1 MVAPWGSV
9 GFRSGIGFGLPWRCR
24 LDLFHAGL
32 GMAVGIDQALFQ
44 VAGGLLHHAAL
55 FRLLRI
61 GRFVT
66 LMRQAA
72 HAIILDLFIGID
84 LAVCMFGNH
93 MASCRVGGA
102 RTKNIAPLP
111 ASLQVQS
118 AGDGAL
124 THTWRLLLCYSC
136 PAIPITL
143 HARLTERLLRACRH
157 RTILF
162 IYTVF

>member
-44 VAGGLLHHAAL
+44 VAGGLFHDFA
-55 FRLLRI
+55 LLRMLGI
-61 GRFVT
+61 GRFIA

-72 HAIILDLFIGID
+72 HAVILDLFIGID

-93 MASCRVGGA
+93 MASLGWGA
-102 RTKNIAPLP
+102 RSMNSAPLP
-111 ASLQVQS
+111 ASLQAQTM
-118 AGDGAL
+118 ADGA
-124 THTWRLLLCYSC
+124 
-136 PAIPITL
+136 
-143 HARLTERLLRACRH
+143 
-157 RTILF
+157 
-162 IYTVF
+162 